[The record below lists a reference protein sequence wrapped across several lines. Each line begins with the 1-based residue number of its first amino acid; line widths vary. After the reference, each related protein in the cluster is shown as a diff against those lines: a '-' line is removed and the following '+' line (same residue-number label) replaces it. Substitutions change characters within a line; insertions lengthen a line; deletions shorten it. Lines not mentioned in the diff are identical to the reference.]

1 MEEQNSNA
9 IAAFDSLFTTNQI
22 QMLKILL
29 PRLAPEHQGGFAV
42 YIKLLELQYAFTFL
56 RRHMGTRLFGNVK
69 QLSADF
75 FQGDNTDTVEL
86 LDELLPFSGPKE
98 RSRIEN
104 MKNIVVTMYAFF
116 LILYMVLGITSNPEM
131 IYVGLYRNTS
141 LHTKN
146 LSIHGFC

>member
-1 MEEQNSNA
+1 
-9 IAAFDSLFTTNQI
+9 
-22 QMLKILL
+22 
-29 PRLAPEHQGGFAV
+29 
-42 YIKLLELQYAFTFL
+42 
-56 RRHMGTRLFGNVK
+56 
-69 QLSADF
+69 
-75 FQGDNTDTVEL
+75 
-86 LDELLPFSGPKE
+86 
-98 RSRIEN
+98 